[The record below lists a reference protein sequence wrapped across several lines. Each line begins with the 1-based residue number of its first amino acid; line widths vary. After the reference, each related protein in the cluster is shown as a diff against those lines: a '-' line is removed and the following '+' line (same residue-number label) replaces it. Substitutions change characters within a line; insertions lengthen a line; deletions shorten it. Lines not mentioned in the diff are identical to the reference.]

1 MFRHPTRD
9 MRRPLIQRRRGERGA
24 AIIETAITLPLVL
37 LVAVAIFEFGHA
49 FQTWQILTNAAREG
63 ARLAVIQGS
72 TDAGVTSRVQQYLT
86 DGSVSSP
93 GSAVVA
99 IKRNVTISGT
109 AGKATSVTVTYPF
122 TFMVLQPVV
131 DLVVSGST
139 LGAPFSMHA
148 VATMRNEA

>member
-1 MFRHPTRD
+1 M
-9 MRRPLIQRRRGERGA
+9 MRPLIQPRRGERGA

-49 FQTWQILTNAAREG
+49 FQTWQVLTNAAREG

-72 TDAGVTSRVQQYLT
+72 TDAGVISRVQQYLT
-86 DGSVSSP
+86 DGAVASP
-93 GSAVVA
+93 GNAVVA
-99 IKRNVTISGT
+99 INRNVTISGT

-122 TFMVLQPVV
+122 AFMVLQPVV
-131 DLVVSGST
+131 DLIVSGST
-139 LGAPFSMHA
+139 LGAPLSMHA

>member
-1 MFRHPTRD
+1 M
-9 MRRPLIQRRRGERGA
+9 RPLILHRRAERGA

-49 FQTWQILTNAAREG
+49 FQTWQVLTNAAREG

-72 TDAGVTSRVQQYLT
+72 TDAGVISRVQQYLT
-86 DGSVSSP
+86 DGAVASP
-93 GSAVVA
+93 GNAVVA
-99 IKRNVTISGT
+99 INRNVTISGT

-122 TFMVLQPVV
+122 AFMVLQPVV
-131 DLVVSGST
+131 DLIVSGGT
-139 LGAPFSMHA
+139 LGAPLSMHA

>member
-1 MFRHPTRD
+1 MMRPQLQPRRD
-9 MRRPLIQRRRGERGA
+9 ECGA

-99 IKRNVTISGT
+99 INRNVTISGT